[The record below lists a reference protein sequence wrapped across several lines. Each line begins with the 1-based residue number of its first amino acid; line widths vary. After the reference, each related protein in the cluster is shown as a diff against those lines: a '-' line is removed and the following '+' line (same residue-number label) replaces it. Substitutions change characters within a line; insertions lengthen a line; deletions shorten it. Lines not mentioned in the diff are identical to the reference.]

1 LNNSFP
7 KYERLC
13 GQLRIADLY
22 KRGKRLVVWPLR
34 VTYLQAQDTQV
45 LIWAP
50 KALFKHATD
59 RNRLRRQM
67 REAWRLNKQML
78 NGKYLIAFNYMDK
91 TMSPYAAINKAF
103 VKTIAKLNEE
113 TNS

>member
-1 LNNSFP
+1 MNNSFP

-50 KALFKHATD
+50 KALFRHATD

-67 REAWRLNKQML
+67 REAYRLNHALLEHNFLLAVNYIDKEKQSYQTIEKAL
-78 NGKYLIAFNYMDK
+78 CKALK
-91 TMSPYAAINKAF
+91 KIN
-103 VKTIAKLNEE
+103 EQ
-113 TNS
+113 